1 MTFADTKG
9 CAPGCAPGWSWRY
22 RALTAVVMLAVACTP
37 ESTVAPRD
45 PAELRV
51 APTTVVVG
59 GTALSLDADLWRD
72 FQPISPP
79 NGKPLVG
86 IVRIRSV
93 DGASVPSSTRV
104 VGLWVVNGDN
114 VWTSVPREEQQ
125 RTPGA
130 KEFDV
135 VARDGP
141 KWGPGVDVD
150 VIVGVR
156 DGAGAVALLR
166 APAQRIKRTD

>member
-37 ESTVAPRD
+37 ESAVAPRD

-72 FQPISPP
+72 FQSISAP

-104 VGLWVVNGDN
+104 VALWVVNGDN

-130 KEFDV
+130 KGFDV

-141 KWGPGVDVD
+141 KWGPGIDVD

-156 DGAGAVALLR
+156 DGTGAVSLLR